1 MLPALRGHMQ
11 PGTTTYVS
19 AGEAPI
25 MAKNVPAQIC
35 VQCGE
40 GAFVLAVA
48 RELERLAIERPEPAH
63 AITVPVYDLART
75 PIHVRPATD
84 GQGTDVNE

>member
-1 MLPALRGHMQ
+1 MSEVEHPCCPLCGGTMQ

-40 GAFVLAVA
+40 EAFVLTVA

-63 AITVPVYDLART
+63 AITDPCGR
-75 PIHVRPATD
+75 
-84 GQGTDVNE
+84 G